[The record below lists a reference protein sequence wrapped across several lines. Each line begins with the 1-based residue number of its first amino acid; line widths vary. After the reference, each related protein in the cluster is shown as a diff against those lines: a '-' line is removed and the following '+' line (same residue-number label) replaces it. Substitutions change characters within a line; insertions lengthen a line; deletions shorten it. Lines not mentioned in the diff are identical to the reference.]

1 MAADFMGNVAVQFR
15 STMENG
21 AARLVGERRSLG
33 GGLDLRAWNSEHG
46 LGAGSGAVAEQKL

>member
-1 MAADFMGNVAVQFR
+1 MGNVAVQFR